1 MATYPV
7 NAFATFLPYP
17 VLKPSLGQPWYIV
30 ESMIEKNGMCIYVII
45 ILPHKLMFNTPGIDG
60 VN

>member
-7 NAFATFLPYP
+7 TAFAAFLPYP

-30 ESMIEKNGMCIYVII
+30 ESMIEKNGM
-45 ILPHKLMFNTPGIDG
+45 H
-60 VN
+60 